1 MENWYFHRG
10 LIQQVIG
17 EQVGPEYC
25 LALDHI
31 AKDLLLRE
39 GHKKKFG
46 RVSGYPDPIGKGEEI
61 FRDLY
66 YRLGYEQAPR
76 NEMFNIAF
84 ELKEDYDKSAYILS
98 CYTADN
104 SDLLWR
110 EELNKD
116 SIDYDF
122 TRF

>member
-1 MENWYFHRG
+1 MENLYFTKE
-10 LIQQVIG
+10 LVEQSVG
-17 EQVGPEYC
+17 EQVSTDYY

-39 GHKKKFG
+39 GQKNTIG
-46 RVSGYPDPIGKGEEI
+46 RVSGYPDPIGKGEQI

-66 YRLGYEQAPR
+66 YRLNCEENPR

-84 ELKEDYDKSAYILS
+84 ELKEDPIGDVYILS

-104 SDLLWR
+104 TKILWSTM
-110 EELNKD
+110 LDKHT
-116 SIDYDF
+116 IDKEF
-122 TRF
+122 QKF